1 MQLPRHKPKSNVR
14 LTNMHLGKPDH
25 SVTSSRRAHRNF
37 KLALKIALWFAA
49 LLWLI
54 LIIDSVMGLGLA
66 RYGLR
71 PKHFDGLIGIFTAP
85 LLHSGAEHLF
95 SNTLPLIVS
104 MTTILYL
111 YPRSA
116 MRVIPIIWIGS
127 GMLAWI
133 IGRES
138 LHFGASGFVYG
149 LLAYVFISGIL
160 RLDMRSV
167 AVSVMVWFLYGSMIW
182 GVLPIRPNMSWEL
195 HLCGAILGV
204 AMAIVFRRWDVTP
217 VKRYSWEDDDSVPEW
232 FPQKEPPL
240 RDSSRE
246 VSGAQ
251 NPTEKLS
258 PPNRT
263 TDQDPE

>member
-1 MQLPRHKPKSNVR
+1 MQLPRRYPNRSAR
-14 LTNMHLGKPDH
+14 TTLMHLSKPDH
-25 SVTSSRRAHRNF
+25 RVTSSPRAHRNF
-37 KLALKIALWFAA
+37 KLALKTALWFAA

-54 LIIDSVMGLGLA
+54 LIIDSVMGLGLV

-71 PKHFDGLIGIFTAP
+71 PRHLDGLIGIVTAP

-95 SNTLPLIVS
+95 SNTLPLLVS

-116 MRVIPIIWIGS
+116 MWVIPIIWMGS
-127 GMLAWI
+127 GLLAWV

-160 RLDMRSV
+160 RMDMRSV
-167 AVSVMVWFLYGSMIW
+167 AVSVTVWFLYGSMIW

-195 HLCGAILGV
+195 HLSGAVLGV
-204 AMAIVFRRWDVTP
+204 TLAIVFRRWDVIP

-240 RDSSRE
+240 RDSARE
-246 VSGAQ
+246 VNGKHYPS
-251 NPTEKLS
+251 EKL
-258 PPNRT
+258 PPT
-263 TDQDPE
+263 GSKTDHDPE

>member
-1 MQLPRHKPKSNVR
+1 M
-14 LTNMHLGKPDH
+14 
-25 SVTSSRRAHRNF
+25 
-37 KLALKIALWFAA
+37 
-49 LLWLI
+49 
-54 LIIDSVMGLGLA
+54 
-66 RYGLR
+66 
-71 PKHFDGLIGIFTAP
+71 DGLIGVFTAP

-95 SNTLPLIVS
+95 SNSLPLIVS
-104 MTTILYL
+104 LTTVLYL

-116 MRVIPIIWIGS
+116 MRAIPVIWIGS

-195 HLCGAILGV
+195 HLAGAILGV
-204 AMAIVFRRWDVTP
+204 VLAIVFRHWDVAP

-240 RDSSRE
+240 QDLSRKVSDPENAAAKQSSRKDITNSDSE
-246 VSGAQ
+246 
-251 NPTEKLS
+251 
-258 PPNRT
+258 
-263 TDQDPE
+263 